1 MSLPILE
8 TKVLYRKLLSLVQPE
23 IVFDIGS
30 CDGFESIKAAKI
42 LPKSTVVAFEANP
55 TNFRKIIENSDIE
68 KYGVSVHNMA
78 IQNKDDNVFFNVIDA
93 GITKNRGSSSLFN
106 KPNLDS
112 EQIEVRGNRLD
123 SFAKKHYPCGKTLS
137 LWIDVEGAGYE
148 VLEGIES
155 MSDRIVFFQ
164 IEVEETQIWEG
175 QRTRNDIIGIANSLG
190 FYPIAR
196 GAGDI
201 QYDMVFM
208 NKVKGNEF
216 DIRGVLRK
224 TILVCRIRKFFI
236 LLREVKRKF
245 IYKS

>member
-30 CDGFESIKAAKI
+30 CDGSESIKAAKI

-55 TNFRKIIENSDIE
+55 TNFSQIIENSDIM
-68 KYGVSVHNMA
+68 KLGVSVHNMA
-78 IQNKDDNVFFNVIDA
+78 IQNKDDNVFFNLIDA
-93 GITKNRGSSSLFN
+93 EKTKNKGSSSLLN

-112 EQIEVRGNRLD
+112 EQIEVRGSRLD
-123 SFAKKHYPCGKTLS
+123 SFANKHYPLGKTLS

-155 MSDRIVFFQ
+155 TSDRIVFFQ

-175 QRTRNDIIGIANSLG
+175 QRTHNDIIKIANSLG

-196 GAGDI
+196 GAGDF

-208 NKVKGNEF
+208 NKDKGNEF
-216 DIRGVLRK
+216 DISRVLRE

-236 LLREVKRKF
+236 LLREIKRKF
-245 IYKS
+245 IHKS